1 MSSWKTEDLLKLKM
15 FLNRHGIYDVEQYTI
30 DHIEMFVDIIQKEK
44 EEESNKK
51 QGKEV
56 YKFSKKIKDK
66 ADKMNKMISD
76 LQENISDI
84 ID

>member
-1 MSSWKTEDLLKLKM
+1 M
-15 FLNRHGIYDVEQYTI
+15 FLNRHGIYDVEEYTI

-66 ADKMNKMISD
+66 TDKMNKMISD
-76 LQENISDI
+76 LQDNISDI
-84 ID
+84 MD